1 MWPLLLD
8 LKDPPFSQSK
18 TLSECSCSAIPLKPQ
33 TLFNSMALLSVM
45 GMYYLFFLLSWFK
58 EKKHSQCNSVQSYF
72 WDAEFL
78 KTNALFCLSSSMVEL
93 SRTAYQEPDLSLPQM
108 KSVVIERKRAVLI
121 GEVVNGGPLPNPP
134 QHNPVCS
141 FDSNKYTGDGLASEP
156 PPAALKGVDALW
168 FLVH

>member
-1 MWPLLLD
+1 
-8 LKDPPFSQSK
+8 
-18 TLSECSCSAIPLKPQ
+18 
-33 TLFNSMALLSVM
+33 
-45 GMYYLFFLLSWFK
+45 
-58 EKKHSQCNSVQSYF
+58 
-72 WDAEFL
+72 
-78 KTNALFCLSSSMVEL
+78 MVEL